1 MEHQRQWSLL
11 DWVQLTTLLP
21 PWEKKTQKH
30 FNIFCMF
37 HTHFYHSWFT
47 CFLTLLSTF
56 AHSFCARPVSLSQ
69 RTYKKVC
76 FSLLSRQYWAT
87 FPTANLL
94 GFNLWGRGLVTQKCT
109 PRKTGAVL
117 EPCWNLSL
125 LDCKAGTICRL
136 FCFKEKSQTKRVRN
150 LLVRLS
156 KEVGKQYFRVTN
168 DFYLM
173 ELTMMKGGTWSNNT

>member
-1 MEHQRQWSLL
+1 MPDRYLYL
-11 DWVQLTTLLP
+11 NGL
-21 PWEKKTQKH
+21 
-30 FNIFCMF
+30 I
-37 HTHFYHSWFT
+37 
-47 CFLTLLSTF
+47 
-56 AHSFCARPVSLSQ
+56 
-69 RTYKKVC
+69 KKVC

-136 FCFKEKSQTKRVRN
+136 FCFKGKSQTKRVRN

-173 ELTMMKGGTWSNNT
+173 ELTMMKGVRDLTIHNVTIHNKRIRSGGIDLDEGW